1 MLAGALI
8 AVAAIVLAPLFSAIA
23 QAILGRTRW
32 YRSGLPGRTTV
43 QAPLRSLVTSA
54 DCSGSCAGS
63 PQETVQKKATA

>member
-8 AVAAIVLAPLFSAIA
+8 AVAAIVLAPLFGAIA